1 MNTAPVPKA
10 IPSRDALLG
19 VLNDNATWDVVVIGG
34 GATGLGTAV
43 DAAARGYR
51 TLLVEGQDFA
61 KGTSSKATKLV
72 HGGVRYLAQGN
83 ISLVREALHE
93 RGLLNRNAPHL
104 VWPLGF
110 VVPAYG
116 MFDQPFYGIGLKMYD
131 MLAGKLNLSP
141 SRWLSKKE
149 TLAEASTIAPSVGG
163 RHLRGGVLYYD
174 GQFDDARLAMALMR
188 TLFDLGGTAINYV
201 RAAGLVRSG
210 DAHNSKGAIE
220 GVIVQDA
227 FSGTEYTVRARCVV
241 NATGVWVDSVRR
253 MDDPQAQTM
262 VAPSQGVHLTLPRD
276 FLPGDKAILI
286 PKTDDGRVLFVVPWN
301 GHTIVG
307 TTDAPRDDL
316 PLDPIASN
324 ADIDFILQTAARYLS
339 RKPTRADVTSVWAG
353 LRPLVKATGEA
364 ATKTLS
370 REHTILVS
378 RNGLV
383 TVTGGKWTTYRR
395 MAQDVID
402 TAIQHQL
409 LPQAHCRTAD
419 LPLHGASP
427 VGAQPGRAGTGATL
441 PTGSSTGSH
450 TNATRNATA
459 SPSAHQPAHGTPDS
473 YYGTD
478 LPLLRALPGID
489 HVLVNASGLTE
500 AHVRFAARHELARTA
515 EDVLARRNRAL
526 FLDSEAA
533 ILAAPE
539 VARILAEELGHD
551 AAWQR
556 ATLEAFMHT
565 AAHYRLSK

>member
-1 MNTAPVPKA
+1 MNPAPVATPT
-10 IPSRDALLG
+10 PTRDSLLNTLG
-19 VLNDNATWDVVVIGG
+19 DNASWDVIVIGG

-43 DAAARGYR
+43 DAASRGYR
-51 TLLVEGQDFA
+51 TLLIEGEDFA

-83 ISLVREALHE
+83 VSLVREALHE

-110 VVPAYG
+110 IVPAYG
-116 MFDQPFYGIGLKMYD
+116 MFDQPFYGVGLKMYD

-141 SRWLSKKE
+141 SRWLSKTE
-149 TLAEASTIAPSVGG
+149 TLANASTIAQRVGG
-163 RHLRGGVLYYD
+163 RSLRGGNLYYD
-174 GQFDDARLAMALMR
+174 GQFDDARLAVALMR
-188 TLFDLGGTAINYV
+188 TLLDLGGTAINYV
-201 RAAGLVRSG
+201 RATGLLRAQGARSG
-210 DAHNSKGAIE
+210 KGALE
-220 GVIVQDA
+220 GVVVQDTL
-227 FSGTEYTVRARCVV
+227 SGTEYTVRGRCVV

-253 MDDPQAQTM
+253 MDDAKAKTM
-262 VAPSQGVHLTLPRD
+262 VAPSQGVHLTLPRE

-307 TTDAPRDDL
+307 TTDTPRSDL
-316 PLDPIASN
+316 PMDPKASD
-324 ADIDFILQTAARYLS
+324 ADINFILQTAGRYLS
-339 RKPTRADVTSVWAG
+339 RRPAREDVTSVWAG

-370 REHTILVS
+370 REHTIVVS
-378 RNGLV
+378 SNGLV
-383 TVTGGKWTTYRR
+383 TVTGGKWTTYRK

-419 LPLHGASP
+419 LRLHGAGS
-427 VGAQPGRAGTGATL
+427 ATTTSTGA
-441 PTGSSTGSH
+441 
-450 TNATRNATA
+450 
-459 SPSAHQPAHGTPDS
+459 SAPHGTPDS

-478 LPLLRALPGID
+478 LPALRALPGID
-489 HVLVNASGLTE
+489 HMLINASGLTE
-500 AHVRFAARHELARTA
+500 AHVRFAARHELARTV

-533 ILAAPE
+533 VLAAPE
-539 VARILAEELGHD
+539 VARILAEELALD

-556 ATLEAFMHT
+556 ASIADFERT
-565 AAHYRLSK
+565 ASHYRVH

>member
-1 MNTAPVPKA
+1 MNPTPASQPM
-10 IPSRDALLG
+10 PSRPALLET
-19 VLNDNATWDVVVIGG
+19 LNDPAAWDVIVIGG

-51 TLLVEGQDFA
+51 TLLIEAADFA

-116 MFDQPFYGIGLKMYD
+116 LFDQPFYGAGLKMYD
-131 MLAGKLNLSP
+131 MLAGRLNLSP
-141 SRWLSKKE
+141 SRWLSRTE
-149 TLAEASTIAPSVGG
+149 TLTQASTVAQSVGG
-163 RHLRGGVLYYD
+163 RRLRGGVLYYD

-201 RAAGLVRSG
+201 RAGGLTR
-210 DAHNSKGAIE
+210 NRQGAID
-220 GVIVQDA
+220 GVVVQDVL
-227 FSGTEYTVRARCVV
+227 GDTQYTLRARCVI

-276 FLPGDKAILI
+276 FLPGDKAVLI

-316 PLDPIASN
+316 PLEPPARDDEIT
-324 ADIDFILQTAARYLS
+324 FILQTAARYLS
-339 RKPTRADVTSVWAG
+339 RQPTRADVTSVWAG

-364 ATKTLS
+364 STKSLS
-370 REHTILVS
+370 REHTIVVS
-378 RNGLV
+378 RAGLV
-383 TVTGGKWTTYRR
+383 TVTGGKWTTYRK

-409 LPQAHCRTAD
+409 LPQAFCRTAE
-419 LPLHGASP
+419 LPLHGA
-427 VGAQPGRAGTGATL
+427 GAL
-441 PTGSSTGSH
+441 PDGVH
-450 TNATRNATA
+450 Y
-459 SPSAHQPAHGTPDS
+459 GTPDS

-478 LPLLRALPGID
+478 LPALRALPGLD
-489 HVLVNASGLTE
+489 HVLVKASGLTE
-500 AHVRFAARHELARTA
+500 AHVRFAARHELARSA

-526 FLDSEAA
+526 FLDSQAA
-533 ILAAPE
+533 MLAAPE

-556 ATLEAFMHT
+556 GTVEDFART
-565 AAHYRLSK
+565 AAHYRLD

>member
-1 MNTAPVPKA
+1 MTSAPSSQP
-10 IPSRDALLG
+10 IPNRSALLNT
-19 VLNDNATWDVVVIGG
+19 LNDSTPWDVIVIGG

-51 TLLVEGQDFA
+51 TLLVEGEDFA

-93 RGLLNRNAPHL
+93 RGLLSRNAPHL

-116 MFDQPFYGIGLKMYD
+116 MFDQPFYGVGLKMYD

-141 SRWLSKKE
+141 SRWLSKRE
-149 TLAEASTIAPSVGG
+149 TLAEASTVAPSVGG
-163 RHLRGGVLYYD
+163 RSLRGGILYYD
-174 GQFDDARLAMALMR
+174 GQFDDARLAVALMR
-188 TLFDLGGTAINYV
+188 TLFDLGGTAVNYARV
-201 RAAGLVRSG
+201 TGLVRG
-210 DAHNSKGAIE
+210 TATHGGKDAIE
-220 GVIVQDA
+220 GVVVQDVLTGA
-227 FSGTEYTVRARCVV
+227 ETTVRARCVV

-253 MDDPQAQTM
+253 MDDAQAQTM

-307 TTDAPRDDL
+307 TTDTPRDDL
-316 PLDPIASN
+316 PLDPN
-324 ADIDFILQTAARYLS
+324 AGDAEIDFILNTAGRYLS

-353 LRPLVKATGEA
+353 LRPLVKATGDA
-364 ATKTLS
+364 ATKSLS

-378 RNGLV
+378 QHGLV

-409 LPQAHCRTAD
+409 LPQAHCRTAE
-419 LPLHGASP
+419 LVLHGAP
-427 VGAQPGRAGTGATL
+427 AAGAQK
-441 PTGSSTGSH
+441 
-450 TNATRNATA
+450 
-459 SPSAHQPAHGTPDS
+459 PAPHGTPDS

-478 LPLLRALPGID
+478 LATLRALPGLD
-489 HVLVNASGLTE
+489 HVLVKASCLTE
-500 AHVRFAARHELARTA
+500 AHVRFAARHELARNV

-533 ILAAPE
+533 VLAAPE
-539 VARILAEELGHD
+539 VARILGEELGLD
-551 AAWQR
+551 AQWQR
-556 ATLEAFMHT
+556 ASLAAFLKS
-565 AAHYRLSK
+565 AAHYRIV

>member
-1 MNTAPVPKA
+1 MTPVPHSQPIPRRGALLNTLNDTAP
-10 IPSRDALLG
+10 
-19 VLNDNATWDVVVIGG
+19 WDVIVIGG

-51 TLLVEGQDFA
+51 TLLVEGEDFA

-116 MFDQPFYGIGLKMYD
+116 LLDQPFYGAGLKMYD

-141 SRWLSKKE
+141 SRWLSQRE
-149 TLAEASTIAPSVGG
+149 TLAEASTVAPSVGG
-163 RHLRGGVLYYD
+163 RRLRGGILYYD
-174 GQFDDARLAMALMR
+174 GQFDDARLAVALMR
-188 TLFDLGGTAINYV
+188 TLFDLGGTAINYARV
-201 RAAGLVRSG
+201 TGLLRG
-210 DAHNSKGAIE
+210 TERHGGKDAIE
-220 GVIVQDA
+220 GVVVQDVLTGA
-227 FSGTEYTVRARCVV
+227 ETAVRGRCVV

-253 MDDPQAQTM
+253 MEDAQAQRM
-262 VAPSQGVHLTLPRD
+262 VAPSQGVHLTLPRE
-276 FLPGDKAILI
+276 FLPGDKAILV

-307 TTDAPRDDL
+307 TTDTPREDL
-316 PLDPIASN
+316 PVDPTAGE
-324 ADIDFILQTAARYLS
+324 AEIDFILATASRYLS

-364 ATKTLS
+364 ATKSLS

-378 RNGLV
+378 QHGLV

-402 TAIQHQL
+402 TAIQKQL
-409 LPQAHCRTAD
+409 LPQAPCRTSE
-419 LPLHGASP
+419 LMLHGAP
-427 VGAQPGRAGTGATL
+427 TTPGGITE
-441 PTGSSTGSH
+441 P
-450 TNATRNATA
+450 
-459 SPSAHQPAHGTPDS
+459 HGTPDS

-478 LPLLRALPGID
+478 LPTLRALPGLD
-489 HVLVNASGLTE
+489 HVLVKASCLTE
-500 AHVRFAARHELARTA
+500 AHVRYAARHELAHHV

-533 ILAAPE
+533 RLAAPE
-539 VARILAEELGHD
+539 VARILGEELGLD
-551 AAWQR
+551 VEWQR
-556 ATLEAFMHT
+556 ASLAAFEKT
-565 AAHYRLSK
+565 AAHYRLSASH

>member
-1 MNTAPVPKA
+1 MHPSSASASP
-10 IPSRDALLG
+10 PSRAALLES
-19 VLNDNATWDVVVIGG
+19 LNDPAAWDVIVIGG

-51 TLLVEGQDFA
+51 TLLVEAADFA

-83 ISLVREALHE
+83 IGLVREALHE

-116 MFDQPFYGIGLKMYD
+116 LFDQPFYGVGLKMYD

-141 SRWLSKKE
+141 SRWLSRNE
-149 TLAEASTIAPSVGG
+149 TLAQAATVAPAVGG
-163 RHLRGGVLYYD
+163 RRLRGGVLYYD

-188 TLFDLGGTAINYV
+188 TLFDLGGTAINYM
-201 RAAGLVRSG
+201 RAGGLTRN
-210 DAHNSKGAIE
+210 AQGAID
-220 GVIVQDA
+220 GVVVQDA
-227 FSGTEYTVRARCVV
+227 LGDGQYTLRARCVV

-253 MDDPQAQTM
+253 MDDAQAQTM

-307 TTDAPRDDL
+307 TTDTPRSDL
-316 PLDPIASN
+316 PLDPPATQ
-324 ADIDFILQTAARYLS
+324 AEIDFILQTAARYLS
-339 RKPTRADVTSVWAG
+339 RPPSRADVTSVWAG
-353 LRPLVKATGEA
+353 LRPLVKATSDT

-370 REHTILVS
+370 REHTIVVS
-378 RNGLV
+378 RGGLV
-383 TVTGGKWTTYRR
+383 TVTGGKWTTYRK

-419 LPLHGASP
+419 LPLHGAGSP
-427 VGAQPGRAGTGATL
+427 
-441 PTGSSTGSH
+441 GS
-450 TNATRNATA
+450 APDAAPR
-459 SPSAHQPAHGTPDS
+459 GTPDS

-478 LPLLRALPGID
+478 LPALRALPGIE
-489 HVLVNASGLTE
+489 HMLVKGSGLTE
-500 AHVRFAARHELARTA
+500 AHVRYAARHELARSA

-526 FLDSEAA
+526 FLDSQAA
-533 ILAAPE
+533 LLAAPE
-539 VARILAEELGHD
+539 VARILAEELGHEP
-551 AAWQR
+551 AWQR
-556 ATLEAFMHT
+556 ATVEDFTRT
-565 AAHYRLSK
+565 AAHYRLD